1 MRRGHRRIGTSE
13 HRSHFGRPVPVSG
26 ARCAG
31 ADDRRIGA
39 TEASETSATPAHH
52 TPRTVGAPM
61 LSVVLVALACT
72 APTIRPSYGPL
83 PAAAIDTLPLPA
95 DSAIVLF
102 TARLTAA
109 GLRVRRASP
118 AEGYLETDWF
128 DLRAQRPVAPDQLQ
142 TDRVVRVRVFA
153 DPEPPGR
160 SRVVVETVYRRT
172 ADPSAPGREEEIVAP
187 PGHPGDSLTQHL
199 LRGLRVAGAEERR

>member
-1 MRRGHRRIGTSE
+1 MRRGHRHIGTTE
-13 HRSHFGRPVPVSG
+13 DRGLPLRRPTLKRGLGRGAALKRSVEPSPGLSLGIAVAVF
-26 ARCAG
+26 
-31 ADDRRIGA
+31 
-39 TEASETSATPAHH
+39 
-52 TPRTVGAPM
+52 TV
-61 LSVVLVALACT
+61 ACT
-72 APTIRPSYGPL
+72 APAIRPHYGPL
-83 PAAAIDTLPLPA
+83 PAAAIDTLPMPA

-128 DLRAQRPVAPDQLQ
+128 DLRARRPVAPDRLQ

-172 ADPSAPGREEEIVAP
+172 ADPSAPGREEEMVAP

-199 LRGLRVAGAEERR
+199 LSGLRMAGAEERR